1 MKSQTNTHMT
11 KEIGSIVESDSNT
24 ESYAKRLFKNKNTII
39 RDINYCLAP
48 CDQCTGLYIDSIR
61 GDILRIV
68 CHHKCHFDTK
78 YKPAAAATTPSKS
91 TTLRMGMPIP
101 PK

>member
-1 MKSQTNTHMT
+1 MKSQTNTNT
-11 KEIGSIVESDSNT
+11 DSN
-24 ESYAKRLFKNKNTII
+24 ADARRLFKNKNTII

-48 CDQCTGLYIDSIR
+48 CNQCTGLYIDSIR

-78 YKPAAAATTPSKS
+78 YNPAAAAITPPKS
-91 TTLRMGMPIP
+91 TTPKMGMPIP